1 MGLKK
6 LGCFSIGAFVFF
18 VLTVG
23 AARPQEDHSHN
34 EGAAHSHDEGS
45 THSHDEASKAAT
57 SQKGSEE
64 TKAATVASKGNA
76 SKGKELFQQQ
86 CELCHEAESNTATVG
101 PGLKGLFHMAA
112 HKRADGTEM
121 AHHDEPT
128 IRKQI
133 EEGTGSMPPMKDVL
147 SKEQMDDLIAYLRTL

>member
-18 VLTVG
+18 VLAVG
-23 AARPQEDHSHN
+23 ATRLQEVQSHH
-34 EGAAHSHDEGS
+34 EGATHSHDEGS

-57 SQKGSEE
+57 AQKGSEAK
-64 TKAATVASKGNA
+64 KAATVASKGNA

-86 CELCHEAESNTATVG
+86 CELCHEAESNTAKVG

-121 AHHDEPT
+121 AHHDEAT

-133 EEGTGSMPPMKDVL
+133 EEGTSSMPPMKDVL
-147 SKEQMDDLIAYLRTL
+147 SKEQIDDLIAYLRTL

>member
-1 MGLKK
+1 MGLRR
-6 LGCFSIGAFVFF
+6 LRCFSIGAFVFF
-18 VLTVG
+18 VLPVG
-23 AARPQEDHSHN
+23 AAQPQEDHTHD
-34 EGAAHSHDEGS
+34 EGAAHSHDAGS
-45 THSHDEASKAAT
+45 AHSHDEASNAAT
-57 SQKGSEE
+57 DQKGSEK

-86 CELCHEAESNTATVG
+86 CEICHEAESNTAKVG